1 MKLFVDNRRDGS
13 RMLSSM
19 LAITFIGLVRIDSRW
34 GQIVFVLGALLSGWF
49 WICYRK
55 LTH

>member
-13 RMLSSM
+13 RMLSSV
-19 LAITFIGLVRIDSRW
+19 LAITFIGLVRIDTRW

>member
-19 LAITFIGLVRIDSRW
+19 LAIAFIGLVRIDTRW
-34 GQIVFVLGALLSGWF
+34 GQIVFVLAGLVSAWF
-49 WICYRK
+49 WLCYRK